1 MYTHTITRVNPHGKI
16 AEVLVAMGRKYQ
28 PSDSTAESEQ
38 DTALESLT
46 FNGQDANAYYNAV
59 VKIQAVLSRTMT

>member
-1 MYTHTITRVNPHGKI
+1 
-16 AEVLVAMGRKYQ
+16 MGRKYQ

-59 VKIQAVLSRTMT
+59 VKIQTQYAVFKSDDDLIKLMARKVSSARTPR